1 VPTSPETAAPVPAS
15 DGEAGAAAAVAD
27 GGPVAVP
34 RPESPEEVAQ
44 KSATG
49 YRAVLTNPHF
59 LLIWAAQ
66 VLSQTAQ
73 NVVNYALVVEVERL
87 TQSSANVSLVVLAFS
102 LPVLLLGPSAGV
114 FVDRVGKRGVLI
126 STNVLRALL
135 MAGFLFYPESLQA
148 IYLVTFAASVISQ
161 FFGPAEGAILP
172 LLVGRRQL
180 ITATS
185 LFNLTFTGAQ
195 IAGFILLGPTLY
207 KLMGPMALFVAVVV
221 MYCLAAICCFLLPRR
236 ERVMGTV
243 RQAVARA
250 LDLRQ
255 VWVDMREV
263 RRFMTETPGI
273 TVAIAYLALA
283 SALLMTLATLGPG
296 FVARVLGLGPED
308 AGYILAPAGLGM
320 LVTTALIGHFALRT
334 DRVRM
339 ASAGLVAMAVSLAAL
354 ALVRPVF
361 EYFETG
367 LAKGGPGAIPAGETV
382 GYLFLVCLVTFSL
395 GVEFSFVTV
404 PAQTMIAEATE
415 PHLRGRVFALLFMV
429 TGSVSAIPAVVIGN
443 LADKL
448 GIVPMLLTLAL
459 LVALVG
465 LAGLVLLGR
474 SYARRLKPHASG

>member
-1 VPTSPETAAPVPAS
+1 
-15 DGEAGAAAAVAD
+15 
-27 GGPVAVP
+27 
-34 RPESPEEVAQ
+34 
-44 KSATG
+44 
-49 YRAVLTNPHF
+49 
-59 LLIWAAQ
+59 
-66 VLSQTAQ
+66 
-73 NVVNYALVVEVERL
+73 
-87 TQSSANVSLVVLAFS
+87 
-102 LPVLLLGPSAGV
+102 
-114 FVDRVGKRGVLI
+114 
-126 STNVLRALL
+126 
-135 MAGFLFYPESLQA
+135 
-148 IYLVTFAASVISQ
+148 
-161 FFGPAEGAILP
+161 
-172 LLVGRRQL
+172 
-180 ITATS
+180 
-185 LFNLTFTGAQ
+185 
-195 IAGFILLGPTLY
+195 
-207 KLMGPMALFVAVVV
+207 MGPMALFVAVVV

-308 AGYILAPAGLGM
+308 AGYILAP
-320 LVTTALIGHFALRT
+320 
-334 DRVRM
+334 
-339 ASAGLVAMAVSLAAL
+339 AGLVAMAVSLAAL